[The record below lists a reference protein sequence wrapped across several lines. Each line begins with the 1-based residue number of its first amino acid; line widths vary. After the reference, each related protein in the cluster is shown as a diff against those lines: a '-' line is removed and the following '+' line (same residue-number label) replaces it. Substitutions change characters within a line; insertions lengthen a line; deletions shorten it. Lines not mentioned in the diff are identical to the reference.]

1 MQRRTKAS
9 LKRFEFYHETLLG
22 EKSYQYAGSLLHF
35 AANKYSNRPALIT
48 DQETVSF
55 RQLCA
60 RAVAVTNK
68 LKAMNVNPGDR
79 VCIAFENS
87 VEFYVSYY
95 GAWQTGAVVIPLNTF
110 LHEKEIQHILDD
122 AQPVVVIA
130 SDQLAQKIQL
140 ISNHIPP
147 MITESQLATLQPASS
162 QEIESLIIP
171 KRAPDQVAALLYT
184 SGTTGVPKG
193 AMLSS
198 RNILTNIAQGMASID
213 VTSQDRIFGVL
224 PLFHSFAQ
232 LACVWGNF
240 FVGAAIV
247 VVPKI
252 DRKLILQGLRHQPT
266 IVLGV
271 PALYGLFCLMRSI
284 PFGSVRYFISG
295 GDALPDK
302 IRMGFELIY
311 RRRIC
316 SGYGMT
322 ETSPLIAINFDDE
335 LCAPNTVGVP
345 APGISCS
352 IRGDNSKEVSFGLKG
367 ILWVKGDNVMKGY
380 YQDEQQT
387 NAVLQDGWLNT
398 GDCAYFDRSGRLVI
412 YGRERDIIK
421 NKGLIIYPQEIENI
435 LMQHPAVIKV
445 AVIGKKDESIGEI
458 PVAFVALRE
467 AVSGIEQQLKVL
479 CSQHL
484 APYKIPRTFFVLD
497 DLPMTALGKVDKKK
511 LRVELSNQS
520 MKDSN

>member
-1 MQRRTKAS
+1 MQRRAKAS
-9 LKRFEFYHETLLG
+9 IKRFEHYLEILLS
-22 EKSYQYAGSLLHF
+22 EENYQYAGSLLYF
-35 AANKYSNRPALIT
+35 AANKYADRPALIT
-48 DQETVSF
+48 DQEIVSF
-55 RQLCA
+55 RQLYA
-60 RAVAVTNK
+60 RAVGVTNK
-68 LKAMNVNPGDR
+68 LKGMGVNPGDR

-87 VEFYVSYY
+87 IEFYVAYY
-95 GAWQTGAVVIPLNTF
+95 GAWQAGAVIIPLNTF

-147 MITESQLATLQPASS
+147 LITGSQLATIQPASS
-162 QEIESLIIP
+162 YEIESLIVP
-171 KRAPDQVAALLYT
+171 KRAPDQIAALLYT

-193 AMLSS
+193 VMLTS
-198 RNILTNIAQGMASID
+198 RNILTNIAQGMACID
-213 VTSQDRIFGVL
+213 ATSSDRIFGVL

-240 FVGAAIV
+240 FVGAAIIV
-247 VVPKI
+247 VSKI
-252 DRKLILQGLRHQPT
+252 DRKFILHGLHHQPT

-284 PFGSVRYFISG
+284 KFGSVRYFISG
-295 GDALPDK
+295 GDAMPDK

-345 APGISCS
+345 APGILCS
-352 IRGDNSKEVSFGLKG
+352 IRGDNNQEVPFGLKG

-387 NAVLQDGWLNT
+387 NAVLHDGWLNT
-398 GDCAYFDRSGRLVI
+398 GDCAYFDKAGRLVI

-435 LMQHPAVIKV
+435 VMQHPAVIKV
-445 AVIGKKDESIGEI
+445 AIIGKKDESVGEI
-458 PVAFVALRE
+458 PVAFLSLRE
-467 AVSGIEQQLKVL
+467 KVLGIEQQLKVL
-479 CSQHL
+479 CTQHL

-497 DLPMTALGKVDKKK
+497 DLPMTALGKIDKKK
-511 LRVELSNQS
+511 LRAELKNHQV
-520 MKDSN
+520 KDGN